1 MADNI
6 TKNEL
11 IGHIMNCYN
20 CQLLNI
26 QSNYNA
32 LFEIIINK
40 VFKKD
45 INFEKDLIP
54 IMNNNKTGI
63 LIDLKKL

>member
-1 MADNI
+1 
-6 TKNEL
+6 
-11 IGHIMNCYN
+11 
-20 CQLLNI
+20 LNI